1 MPTPLHLFC
10 AQCCCL
16 QWSLMVPFHFA
27 SATRGAHCFSSW
39 LNRTNEHRKVLSSS
53 VMCYLQLPPAEFY
66 PLVFLFLFIFV
77 FENRDFANVLR
88 PSFSVLSDILF
99 SGVLFI
105 PSYCL
110 IFQIAYRRAS
120 LLEQNGYLQ
129 SWLNLD
135 TLYQKEFEKWW
146 NWSMSNTFTRELV
159 WLAWELQDQ
168 NSLKELNFWW

>member
-1 MPTPLHLFC
+1 
-10 AQCCCL
+10 
-16 QWSLMVPFHFA
+16 
-27 SATRGAHCFSSW
+27 
-39 LNRTNEHRKVLSSS
+39 
-53 VMCYLQLPPAEFY
+53 MCYLQLPPAEFY

-135 TLYQKEFEKWW
+135 TLYQKEFEK
-146 NWSMSNTFTRELV
+146 
-159 WLAWELQDQ
+159 
-168 NSLKELNFWW
+168 